1 MEQIKLNYVIEMDF
15 TYFQVVIRRPEIN
28 SNTKQAVSYGPW
40 GGNGGII
47 FDDGA
52 YTGVREALL
61 TSQRAIVSIQIC
73 YDLNEK
79 ATWGEKMEEVEEQDW
94 TRCLKHSSKQPCLP
108 RIAQGAC

>member
-52 YTGVREALL
+52 YTGVREVLL
-61 TSQRAIVSIQIC
+61 TSQGAIVSIQIC
-73 YDLNEK
+73 YDLNGK
-79 ATWGEKMEEVEEQDW
+79 ATWGRKNGGSGGQRLDKV
-94 TRCLKHSSKQPCLP
+94 LKHSSKQPCLP
-108 RIAQGAC
+108 RIAQDAC